1 MRSTL
6 RPDAVSVAAYPSRLR
21 STRSASSSARTR
33 RSLTALAATFFV
45 ASAAPAIAD
54 NVRGTWSPVANW
66 PLISVHAALTP
77 DGRVLTYGTDGNG
90 KQTGYFIYDVWDP
103 SAGPGAGHVTL
114 PNQTLTDLFCSSQL
128 ILPQSGNI
136 LISGGDNF
144 VNGNTTNTGNNNSNV
159 FNPSSNSLTRGNN
172 MNRARWYSSST
183 VLVNGEI
190 YIQGGSGGAD
200 RPEIRDAN
208 GVYRLLSGADTN
220 GFANLYPRNFVAP
233 DDRVFGFDTAGRMYY
248 VTTSGSGSISSAG
261 QLPGSTS
268 WTSSAAMF
276 RPGRIL
282 QMGAPRMRPSWWTSP
297 GPRQPPRRRNPCRR
311 SVSGCPRPCS
321 PTAGFSRRAEARSKT
336 SSRV

>member
-1 MRSTL
+1 MRC
-6 RPDAVSVAAYPSRLR
+6 
-21 STRSASSSARTR
+21 TR
-33 RSLTALAATFFV
+33 RLAAALCV
-45 ASAAPAIAD
+45 LSAAPVFAD
-54 NVRGTWSPVANW
+54 NVRGTWSSVANW

-103 SAGPGAGHVTL
+103 AAGPGAGHLTL

-136 LISGGDNF
+136 IISGGDNL

-159 FNPSSNSLTRGNN
+159 FSVSNNTLARGNN
-172 MNRARWYSSST
+172 MNRARWYSAST

-190 YIQGGSGGAD
+190 YIQGGSGGTD

-208 GVYRLLSGADTN
+208 GVYRLLNGADTS
-220 GFANLYPRNFVAP
+220 ALAYMYPRNFVAP
-233 DDRVFGFDTAGRMYY
+233 DGRVFGFDTAGRMYY
-248 VTTSGSGSISSAG
+248 VTTSGSGSVTMVG

-268 WTSSAAMF
+268 ATSSAAMF

-282 QMGAPRMRPSWWTSP
+282 QMGGA
-297 GPRQPPRRRNPCRR
+297 
-311 SVSGCPRPCS
+311 
-321 PTAGFSRRAEARSKT
+321 
-336 SSRV
+336 